1 MEAAAV
7 AKTEEKK
14 KGAHAASESLAEPR
28 VSREVEAGAK
38 AGMPLFLQRSASS
51 AASLLVQ
58 RQMEEAEEVE
68 ETPEEQEEE
77 LIQPRLTSADKGFIQ
92 RQAVA
97 EEEKLEETPEE
108 TTEEEEILQPQLTD
122 TEPSLI
128 QRQEE
133 EEAEELEAT
142 SEESEEEQLLQP
154 KLTNTQPALIQRQE
168 EEEEN
173 ELEDIPEKPEQE
185 EELLQPKL
193 TIGQPGDVYE
203 QEADQVA
210 DVVMGKVKPPSEGQ
224 MLAASPTEQPQ
235 VQRKCAACEAEEKEQ
250 VEDEEEEKTVQRKA
264 SGNSSTASQS
274 FPKDIQPAD
283 AGISLSSHIR
293 EKVEPVLGTDLS
305 DVRVHSSPSDRSLAR
320 SLGAKAFTHK
330 HDIWVGENQS
340 PDDLELMAH
349 EASHVAQQ
357 TSGSAPVQ
365 RLQRKPS
372 DYQHPEDG
380 GGVQSR
386 LNSRFEEEI
395 GDLEA
400 ATERGDESG
409 SSHTSRSIDRA
420 EVRSRSGELQGET
433 RPDVDRP
440 AKELPQV
447 EQAAEVTQKEAESP
461 PEQMVEGESAAEP
474 ELTEGAGEQATDA
487 AEQASGL
494 AEQAFAAAA
503 AQPEPNPEVEVQP
516 PEPIEPVDAAGEPLD
531 PDPEADTAII
541 DIAERIQ
548 YLRERGSKMRVQ
560 AAEGHSNAE
569 IIRGNVARV
578 SSEVSKAEQGI
589 TTAQE
594 HSQYR
599 REVIDQAEQALEVSQ
614 EKQATVAA
622 QSPGFQSK
630 ADEGK
635 EDSGPMASEAS
646 SLVSENA
653 SNTPDDSEAA
663 EKSREQGQKMN
674 RVSSDA
680 VTMDS
685 AISQT
690 RSRADSLV
698 EDAAHAAELNTKTSG
713 QISSGQ
719 QQLEQT
725 NQLLSQHQAQTSQ
738 ARGQLEGMAGAA
750 DALHAQATQLDEQGK
765 QIIASSFALE
775 ERLRGTQQSYAA
787 GTNAIPAVKPWE
799 GEIPGAAEEATIQMQ
814 KDENQSSEV
823 APAVSTTSEN
833 VPTTPASLTPNAS
846 TSTSVIPT
854 EESTSVSESSVA
866 TGLEAGASAVATE
879 ASEEAPA
886 AQPETAGEGETT
898 AVTEGTTSGT
908 EEEGPATT
916 DIASD
921 LTASVELGPR
931 QERVSLESEI
941 PPWLTGA
948 DPRSVQER
956 EQRQQQLDNQRRQEV
971 AWFNQELGGRSVA
984 QIGTGERFHLVGRA
998 LGRRFQ
1004 NITKNIKWPGW
1015 GGLAKM
1021 LLDPRSHLAG
1031 IVGGLS
1037 MILSGGSNLLSA
1049 EQWRQDPLGNLLTS
1063 AANIAT
1069 GIAIILG
1076 TITAIAGLVIAV
1088 LGALILLSFGALAA
1102 PFAPIIAFCTTVITT
1117 VGGWAIAA
1125 GKIALVLQALALI
1138 KNLIDVAT
1146 AQTADQLQRETEEVS
1161 GNISGSFQAV
1171 MSIVG
1176 AKGAQAGLSKLSSR
1190 VSRVTAAREAVG
1202 RSSRA
1207 LARQTFARGGQAV
1220 GRGALAVG
1228 RGIGRGPVAVGRG
1241 IGRGAVAVGRG
1252 IGRGAMAI
1260 GRGVATVGRGIRRGA
1275 AAVGRGIVAGGRAIG
1290 GGVRSVRDRLRRRFR
1305 AKTPNASAPATKAQS
1320 AEFKIGNETHRISVQ
1335 QKNGRLFIQMCSD
1348 HCDDIIAKAQLLLD
1362 EFPDHPGLKQLL
1374 NDAQELNAKLA
1385 KLSPEEATSALQ
1397 EIRNRVT
1404 QLTIDDPKI
1413 LDELVNI
1420 DTRNPP
1426 RLYKLTEEARTSRA
1440 VSRFEHEMNN
1450 TSYTNMPHDN
1460 AVEHFT
1466 ARHHAVHN
1474 QLADLPDAKYLS
1486 RQALTDLDP
1495 KLKLKEGGYRYY
1507 VQVGDLQLSVN
1518 YFPTLGKFGVVKAS
1532 SGPSR

>member
-14 KGAHAASESLAEPR
+14 KGAHAASESLAEPM

-68 ETPEEQEEE
+68 EIPEEQEEE
-77 LIQPRLTSADKGFIQ
+77 KGLIQPKLTSADTGFIQ

-97 EEEKLEETPEE
+97 EEETLEETPEE
-108 TTEEEEILQPQLTD
+108 TTEEEEMLQTKLTD

-128 QRQEE
+128 QPQEE

-142 SEESEEEQLLQP
+142 SEESEGEQLLQP
-154 KLTNTQPALIQRQE
+154 KFVDAQPNLIQRQE

-173 ELEDIPEKPEQE
+173 ELEEIPKKSEQE

-210 DVVMGKVKPPSEGQ
+210 DVVMGKVEPPSEGQ
-224 MLAASPTEQPQ
+224 ILAASPTDQPQ
-235 VQRKCAACEAEEKEQ
+235 VQRKCLACEAGEKEQ

-264 SGNSSTASQS
+264 SGNSPVVSQS
-274 FPKDIQPAD
+274 FPQDIQPAD

-349 EASHVAQQ
+349 EASHVVQQ

-420 EVRSRSGELQGET
+420 EVRSRSGELQSET

-440 AKELPQV
+440 AQELPQV
-447 EQAAEVTQKEAESP
+447 EQAAEVTHKEAESP
-461 PEQMVEGESAAEP
+461 PEQMVEGESTAEP
-474 ELTEGAGEQATDA
+474 ELTEGAGEEATDA

-494 AEQAFAAAA
+494 AEQAFAVAA
-503 AQPEPNPEVEVQP
+503 AQPEPSPEVEVQP

-541 DIAERIQ
+541 DIADRIQ
-548 YLRERGSKMRVQ
+548 YLRERGSMMRVQ
-560 AAEGHSNAE
+560 AAEGHANAE

-599 REVIDQAEQALEVSQ
+599 REVIDQAEQALGVSQ

-698 EDAAHAAELNTKTSG
+698 EDAARAAELNTQTRG

-738 ARGQLEGMAGAA
+738 ARGQLEGMVGAA

-787 GTNAIPAVKPWE
+787 GMNAIPAVKPWE
-799 GEIPGAAEEATIQMQ
+799 GEIPGAAEEGTIQMRE
-814 KDENQSSEV
+814 DENQPSEV

-866 TGLEAGASAVATE
+866 TGLEADASLVTNE
-879 ASEEAPA
+879 MGEEAPA
-886 AQPETAGEGETT
+886 AQPETVGEGETT
-898 AVTEGTTSGT
+898 AVTEGTTSAA
-908 EEEGPATT
+908 EEEELATT
-916 DIASD
+916 DTASD

-948 DPRSVQER
+948 DPSSVQER

-1049 EQWRQDPLGNLLTS
+1049 EQWRRDPLGNLLTS

-1076 TITAIAGLVIAV
+1076 TITAIAGLVIAI

-1102 PFAPIIAFCTTVITT
+1102 PFAGIIAFCTTVITT

-1146 AQTADQLQRETEEVS
+1146 AQTADQLQRETEEVG

-1176 AKGAQAGLSKLSSR
+1176 AKGAQAGLSRLSSR
-1190 VSRVTAAREAVG
+1190 VSRVTAARTAAG
-1202 RSSRA
+1202 GSRA

-1220 GRGALAVG
+1220 GRGITAVGRGAAAVG
-1228 RGIGRGPVAVGRG
+1228 RGIGRGAAAVGRGVVAVGRG
-1241 IGRGAVAVGRG
+1241 IGRGA
-1252 IGRGAMAI
+1252 
-1260 GRGVATVGRGIRRGA
+1260 
-1275 AAVGRGIVAGGRAIG
+1275 AAVGQGIVAGGRAIG
-1290 GGVRSVRDRLRRRFR
+1290 RGVRSVRDRLRQRFGRARTNTQNLIGLSRSRPVRFDGEGHSLSIQRFGNRVDLILCSGCGPLINKLEDIINRLPTRSGPVFRRVSRLQTRVQKLQRKINAGRLTPEQAQARLERLGDRLEAIGKKFPGER
-1305 AKTPNASAPATKAQS
+1305 ALSGVALTYGRNFFVKIRKHSEQMRRIARDEFDFEIPKSPANPATVTRMQ
-1320 AEFKIGNETHRISVQ
+1320 E
-1335 QKNGRLFIQMCSD
+1335 FIQRVVRNGETKFGRYMT
-1348 HCDDIIAKAQLLLD
+1348 
-1362 EFPDHPGLKQLL
+1362 FPD
-1374 NDAQELNAKLA
+1374 AQWSKLGNGIVIRRANGEFVTFLDYALGRVAKRWD
-1385 KLSPEEATSALQ
+1385 KL
-1397 EIRNRVT
+1397 
-1404 QLTIDDPKI
+1404 
-1413 LDELVNI
+1413 
-1420 DTRNPP
+1420 
-1426 RLYKLTEEARTSRA
+1426 
-1440 VSRFEHEMNN
+1440 
-1450 TSYTNMPHDN
+1450 
-1460 AVEHFT
+1460 
-1466 ARHHAVHN
+1466 
-1474 QLADLPDAKYLS
+1474 
-1486 RQALTDLDP
+1486 
-1495 KLKLKEGGYRYY
+1495 
-1507 VQVGDLQLSVN
+1507 
-1518 YFPTLGKFGVVKAS
+1518 
-1532 SGPSR
+1532 